1 MISTAMITEPILPR
15 QMPAAILAGGGVS
28 PQVLSNYYTRSETS
42 SSTELSTAFETL
54 SAATDDLVSSK
65 YVEATDYAR
74 SIVDDLS
81 GVTEAQLSVKRDWD
95 DLTYWSWKP
104 GDSNGINGFVLYNG
118 EQEVD
123 MLTFEHGELGQD
135 SIWRDPESSECQVR
149 TTDFVTFR
157 LTDSTGQQTWFQFQ
171 PSGKDPHEE
180 WDVAQYIPDP
190 APGEDVLLKID
201 IAQTNLATVEDIAV
215 MVGIALN

>member
-1 MISTAMITEPILPR
+1 MISTNMITEPILPR
-15 QMPAAILAGGGVS
+15 QMPAAILAGGGVN
-28 PQVLSNYYTRSETS
+28 PQVLSNYYTRAETS
-42 SSTELSTAFETL
+42 SSVELSAAFETI

-95 DLTYWSWKP
+95 DLTYWQWKP

-123 MLTFEHGELGQD
+123 MLTFEQGELGQD
-135 SIWRDPESSECQVR
+135 SVWSDPDDSEYQVR

-171 PSGKDPHEE
+171 PSSRDPHEE
-180 WDVAQYIPDP
+180 WDVAQHIPDP
-190 APGEDVLLKID
+190 APGEDVTLKID
-201 IAQTNLATVEDIAV
+201 IAQTNLATIEDIAV